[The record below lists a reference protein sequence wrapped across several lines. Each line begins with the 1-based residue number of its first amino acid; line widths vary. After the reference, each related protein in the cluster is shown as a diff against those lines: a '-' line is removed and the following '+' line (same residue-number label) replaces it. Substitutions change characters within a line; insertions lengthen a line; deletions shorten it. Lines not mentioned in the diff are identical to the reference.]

1 MQTQDR
7 QSNPQMMPEQD
18 VSAIT
23 RQEAL
28 VILELSPESD
38 KEQIE
43 KRYELLVRRYRHATD
58 QVSRDNLARINA
70 AYAVLNPQPM
80 PVAWQTLPG
89 QRLILGKPWAYW
101 KNWFYYTR
109 WTLLAAV
116 AGLAFMVYLIA
127 TMVANQPAD
136 FKILLVGEYGL
147 VDETLSQDDVFSQ
160 FEASVV
166 EVLQPM
172 DPDIKKASLDWIAL
186 GYEADGSLKE
196 TADVQYQQA
205 NLMKALAQLSSE
217 DFDIILLSRGAYA
230 NYAAQTDF
238 TDLAPLLERLSER
251 LPADTL
257 DQLQELKAHPAESAQ
272 TFISGL
278 DVTAL
283 DPLARLSLQGEPLVV
298 TIGPRSQHPDLAA
311 VWLMEWLAP

>member
-1 MQTQDR
+1 MQPQPR
-7 QSNPQMMPEQD
+7 QTTPQMIREKDAAAMTQ
-18 VSAIT
+18 
-23 RQEAL
+23 QEAL
-28 VILELSPESD
+28 AILDLGPGSD

-58 QVSRDNLARINA
+58 PVAKENLARINA
-70 AYAVLNPQPM
+70 AYATLNPKPT
-80 PVAWQTLPG
+80 PVAWQNQPG
-89 QRLILGKPWAYW
+89 QRLVLGKSWAYW

-109 WTLLAAV
+109 WTLLAAG
-116 AGLAFMVYLIA
+116 AGLAFVIYLII
-127 TMVANQPAD
+127 TMVTNQPAD

-147 VDETLSQDDVFSQ
+147 VDETLSQDDLFDQ

-172 DPDIKKASLDWIAL
+172 DPEIKKASLDWIQL

-196 TADVQYQQA
+196 TVDVQFQQA

-217 DFDIILLSRGAYA
+217 DFDVILLSRGAYA

-238 TDLAPLLERLSER
+238 TDLSPLLEQLSVSL
-251 LPADTL
+251 LPDTL
-257 DQLQELKAHPAESAQ
+257 DQVQVLTHHPAESAE
-272 TFISGL
+272 TAITGL

-283 DPLARLSLQGEPLVV
+283 DPLNQLSLEGEPLVV
-298 TIGPRSQHPDLAA
+298 TIGPRSQQTDLAVA
-311 VWLMEWLAP
+311 WLLDWLG